1 MTKPAELRTFD
12 DDEIGTR
19 LTDARQELFNLRFQV
34 VTGQL
39 DNTARIGQLRKEVAR
54 LMTVLRQREID
65 EAEQLGAQPQ
75 DVRSSR

>member
-1 MTKPAELRTFD
+1 MTKPAELRALD

-19 LTDARQELFNLRFQV
+19 LADARQELFNLRFQV
-34 VTGQL
+34 VTGQV

-65 EAEQLGAQPQ
+65 EADQSGARPS
-75 DVRSSR
+75 DLRSSS